1 MQAVFNIDSPIG
13 TFPCT
18 LWLQPKDSSDRSPF
32 VIMNQETLIA
42 HEPRDCGDNALCYWQ
57 SVKRQSCQTWPDT
70 AATQLLLITGS
81 GRNKQ
86 HNVAVQLNSIWTHEV
101 MQTTYFMTQ
110 HRRFCNSN
118 NTAPLASWNNV
129 PQSIIC
135 GDDAAVPLPH
145 NPPHALAMLY
155 CYTILYSNASVTIIC
170 RLIVSKW
177 EIRFQVII
185 GYAAPFSLIPF
196 LSCPYSLISFL
207 LTLNSSQNLLL
218 SILMMGHSRVAFGDV
233 KGKTSIPFLDILPL
247 SLSLSLF
254 LSRYLNSLF
263 LSTTRYTL
271 RYLH

>member
-1 MQAVFNIDSPIG
+1 
-13 TFPCT
+13 
-18 LWLQPKDSSDRSPF
+18 
-32 VIMNQETLIA
+32 
-42 HEPRDCGDNALCYWQ
+42 
-57 SVKRQSCQTWPDT
+57 
-70 AATQLLLITGS
+70 
-81 GRNKQ
+81 
-86 HNVAVQLNSIWTHEV
+86 
-101 MQTTYFMTQ
+101 MQTEYFMTQ

-247 SLSLSLF
+247 SLSLSLSE
-254 LSRYLNSLF
+254 LSLSFHHQVHIKISSLRLRGT
-263 LSTTRYTL
+263 LSNDLDFIAFKRPQQL
-271 RYLH
+271 SPSFCI